1 MTKAELWDEAARL
14 RKAGLTLRE
23 IGQRLGRSH
32 TRVARILK
40 DMKVT
45 KPPKKRQRNYL
56 RVQAIRCAVGHSALI
71 EVDALHRGKPLTCTA
86 LYTYREPT
94 RALLW
99 DGDEI
104 IGKAEHEY
112 QVDALDIFHELVGQ
126 LPKEIL

>member
-1 MTKAELWDEAARL
+1 MTKAELWNEAARL

-23 IGQRLGRSH
+23 IGQRLGKSH

-56 RVQAIRCAVGHSALI
+56 RVQAIRCAVGRSTLI
-71 EVDALHRGKPLTCTA
+71 EVDALHRGKLLTCTA
-86 LYTYREPT
+86 LYASEQPA
-94 RALLW
+94 RALLR
-99 DGDEI
+99 DGGEI
-104 IGKAEHEY
+104 IGQAECGGR
-112 QVDALDIFHELVGQ
+112 VDMLDIFHKLVGQ